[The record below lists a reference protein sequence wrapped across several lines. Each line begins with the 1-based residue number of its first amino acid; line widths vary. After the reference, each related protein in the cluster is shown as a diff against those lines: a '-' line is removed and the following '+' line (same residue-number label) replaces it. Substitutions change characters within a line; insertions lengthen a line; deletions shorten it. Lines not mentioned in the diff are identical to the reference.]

1 MTILARQFGRRLNPS
16 AGAPIRRQLAMPIHV
31 KDGTAIGTQSR
42 CVSCEHSH
50 ILRGYRESEEVTFCY
65 YASLMVVPFKVRE
78 CSNYSDKT
86 RPSWEQME
94 DLAIEIRPTPT
105 LKSAGFRNGA
115 GSVSYTHL
123 RAHET

>member
-1 MTILARQFGRRLNPS
+1 M
-16 AGAPIRRQLAMPIHV
+16 PIRV
-31 KDGTAIGTQSR
+31 KDGTAVGSQSR

-65 YASLMVVPFKVRE
+65 YASLMVVPFKVRD

-94 DLAIEIRPTPT
+94 ELAIEIRPTPT

-115 GSVSYTHL
+115 GSSSEVTVDDT
-123 RAHET
+123 ETR